1 MNITFQSILGKY
13 MIIGITYLNKKGN
26 IIKREQFY
34 GKVIISDERRGIVI
48 RREKTGE
55 ELEFPPILDSIEK
68 AKPGEYTLIST
79 GEVIMNPD
87 LLSTWIIE
95 QRRYNV

>member
-55 ELEFPPILDSIEK
+55 EK
-68 AKPGEYTLIST
+68 AKPGEYTLKST